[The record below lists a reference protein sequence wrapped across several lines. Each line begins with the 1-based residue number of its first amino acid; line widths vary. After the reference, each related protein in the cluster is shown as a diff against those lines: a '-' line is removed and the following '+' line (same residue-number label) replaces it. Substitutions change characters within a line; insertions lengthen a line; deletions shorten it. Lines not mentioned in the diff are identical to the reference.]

1 MKKLSHD
8 KSQREVAAAISQMSQ
23 KTSLF
28 IFRPSFVDNRT
39 VFSAFR
45 KQKQQLEFNPLSL
58 SFSLTLALSL
68 SPGHA
73 PPGDGDTG
81 AEVPRERT
89 DVSERPVRFDR
100 PVAVARAETETRFA
114 DEQNVRN
121 GIFGSV

>member
-1 MKKLSHD
+1 MIKVSGKLLLPFLKCLKKRLYSFSDHR
-8 KSQREVAAAISQMSQ
+8 SSTTGRFFRRSENRNNNS
-23 KTSLF
+23 SLT
-28 IFRPSFVDNRT
+28 PS
-39 VFSAFR
+39 
-45 KQKQQLEFNPLSL
+45 LSL
-58 SFSLTLALSL
+58 SHSLSLSL

-89 DVSERPVRFDR
+89 DASERPVRFDR